1 MADELNARQLGMLAQ
16 QALENQALVRARDEL
31 RADCITQALQNT
43 DTPEAEAL
51 RRKARTMLEGL
62 ELMRQKLET
71 MVEAGKAA

>member
-31 RADCITQALQNT
+31 RADCVEQALQNT